1 MPSLMSRYATPFV
14 TGLFLVSLI
23 SGVALYFHWQTAWF
37 HSMHEILSLVLIV
50 PFVLHVWKNWTPFR
64 LYLRRAPMAV
74 ALVLSLAASLA
85 FAVPAMMAGSSGGGS
100 PQMAVFEAIGNAPLA
115 VLGPLFGHT
124 GESLS
129 EGLKAAGYTVA
140 SVDDT
145 LNAIARAS
153 GKDGRAAIA
162 AVVAL
167 KR

>member
-14 TGLFLVSLI
+14 TGLFLVSLV
-23 SGVALYFHWQTAWF
+23 SGVALFFHWQTAWF

-50 PFVLHVWKNWTPFR
+50 PFVLHVWKNWTPFK

-74 ALVLSLAASLA
+74 ALALSLAASLA
-85 FAVPAMMAGSSGGGS
+85 FAMPAMMAGGSGGGS
-100 PQMAVFEAIGNAPLA
+100 PQAAVFDAIGNASLA
-115 VLGPLFGHT
+115 VVAPLFGHT
-124 GESLS
+124 GESLA
-129 EGLKAAGYTVA
+129 EGLKAAGFTVA

-145 LNAIARAS
+145 LDAIARAS
-153 GKDGRAAIA
+153 ARDERAAIM